1 MPSLLSVAAKAIMSE
16 TGMADAENSSV
27 FSPTLMVAECQMYQ
41 VT

>member
-1 MPSLLSVAAKAIMSE
+1 MSE

-27 FSPTLMVAECQMYQ
+27 FSPTLMGADCPMYQ